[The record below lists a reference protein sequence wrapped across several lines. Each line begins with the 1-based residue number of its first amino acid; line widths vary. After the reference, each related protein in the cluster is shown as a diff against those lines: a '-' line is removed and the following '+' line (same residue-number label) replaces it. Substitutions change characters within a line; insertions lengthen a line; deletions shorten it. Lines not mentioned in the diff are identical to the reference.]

1 MKRLAIGFLAVVLA
15 AAVSSPVFGNIVY
28 SGSQDVRLAIGPMSP
43 MASKIIQL
51 GGMAEDWDDFRVDL
65 WFDAGMMGMPGT
77 VPMSMG
83 SHLAIYAPGGFDG
96 GAKGMEMGIGGILGL
111 RRFASKLGMGD
122 SIGGDSFFD
131 VFVEVP
137 LDGADGF
144 GEGGGYIGLRTPM
157 GQHGWVHIK
166 SQSKIGTENH
176 SVVFDEWAYEDQPGV
191 PIAAGQGK
199 TCDWV
204 PGRPYKMHW
213 PQLPDLGST
222 GIDVS
227 LSRTPLADD
236 FVCTATGAIR
246 DIHIWG
252 SFQEDVLPKD
262 GPESLTLQLSIYSD
276 IPATKDRWSRPG
288 NLMWTRTFK
297 PGEYSARKVHDG
309 PEDWYE
315 PVAGLYAPAN
325 HRQAFQYNFC
335 IDRDTFVQQQGTV
348 YWLVVD
354 DLSTNV
360 DYMFGWKTTPP
371 RYHWNDDAVYQMS
384 SKLGWMAMTYP
395 KGHRYEGR
403 TMDLAFV
410 ITGDDTT
417 APQYDLGDAPDSSN
431 SFPGVTML
439 AYPGTNGSF
448 PTVYQAG
455 SPPFGPL
462 HRHPRDMFF
471 LGKRVSLETEADI
484 GPDEDGLNNI
494 GPAAFPGLRTF
505 PGLRFPGLEKFPQAG
520 DYILPY
526 MESDRDGADDG
537 LHQPVV
543 YFPAT
548 GNGQMTVDYD
558 VTCTSPQPTRAYVNI
573 WLDFNRDGDW
583 DDLLSAPDGAAE
595 SEWAVRNQVL
605 SFPSPGEYTF
615 TSPPFACSHLL
626 TAEADPLWVRITI
639 AEEQHFP
646 PILTSG
652 TLLGLEGAGPAAGY
666 EYGET
671 EDYLIRPLI
680 GAIALKFDW
689 GDAPETAAAGGYP
702 TSLASNGARHVPV
715 GPWLGDDT
723 DMPDSELDGR
733 PDAHALGDDN
743 DPAGAA
749 DDEDGVS
756 IPPLV
761 QGQLAVATIEVNGGG
776 GVVQAWIDF
785 NGDKAWQA
793 TESIFDGFL
802 PDGVCAIPFSVPNAA
817 VVGQTFARFRISSK
831 GDLGPVGVAPDG
843 EVEDHEVSIASP
855 PTDAKTWCQPPDL
868 TPQGIDIRVDNSDG
882 KARALADDFGCKTPG
897 QLTHIRLWGS
907 WKADHKGQI
916 KKIHVAIQPDDPAG
930 LEGAD
935 KKNLFSKPGPETL
948 WEKEF
953 LPGQF
958 EETLHHVVGDKGEW
972 WWDPLSD
979 KAEPGGDT
987 QVWQIDMKVESKDAF
1002 KQEGT
1007 AAKPLIYWLVV
1018 RVETADGE
1026 FGWKTRQWPE
1036 HFMDDAVS
1044 NVAPASPATWN
1055 ELRYPPEHP
1064 YYDSERNS
1072 IDLAFCLMFSTET
1085 SPPTIMPG
1093 AITTCPPV
1101 ATRCRIIETEC
1112 PATATKCPITETQC
1126 PVTDT
1131 KCPPAETKCPVAF
1144 TVCPP
1149 SSTRCP
1155 PAVTQCSPTKCP
1167 VATQCPAVETQCPP
1181 VDTQC
1186 GWRETE
1192 CPVTPT
1198 ACPIVL
1204 TQCPTPQTSCP
1215 VVPTQCPPVD
1225 TQCGWRETECPVTAT
1240 ACPIILTHCPTPETS
1255 CPAEATKC
1263 PPAETKCPEWLT
1275 KCPPTAT
1282 KCRQV
1287 QTECPPVQTNCPPVD
1302 TRCPPTS
1309 PTKCP
1314 ESLTKCPESLT
1325 KCPEAK
1331 TKCPPVETQCP
1342 VVNTQC
1348 PTVET
1353 ECPAGKTWCPP
1364 ILTLCPKTVTKCTGC
1379 IGGTLG
1385 SAIDTGVPDDACP
1398 IVEAACPTIDEY
1410 AALAQAAW

>member
-1 MKRLAIGFLAVVLA
+1 MKKLAISLLAVALA
-15 AAVSSPVFGNIVY
+15 TIVPSPACATIVY
-28 SGSQDVRLAIGPMSP
+28 SGSQNVSLAIGPMSP

-65 WFDAGMMGMPGT
+65 WFDMSMMGMAGT
-77 VPMSMG
+77 VPTGMMAMG
-83 SHLAIYAPGGFDG
+83 SHLAIYAPGGMDG
-96 GAKGMEMGIGGILGL
+96 GAKGMAMGMGGILGL
-111 RRFASKLGMGD
+111 RGMALNVPMGGT
-122 SIGGDSFFD
+122 IGADSFFD
-131 VFVEVP
+131 VFLELP

-144 GEGGGYIGLRTPM
+144 GEDGGYIGLRTAM
-157 GQHGWVHIK
+157 GQFGWLRLLR
-166 SQSKIGTENH
+166 QSKIGTESH
-176 SVVFDEWAYEDQPGV
+176 SVVFDGWAYEDQPGV

-204 PGRPYKMHW
+204 AGQPYKMHW

-222 GIDVS
+222 GIDIS

-236 FVCTATGAIR
+236 FKCTATGPIR

-262 GPESLTLQLSIYSD
+262 GPESLTFQLSIYSD
-276 IPATKDRWSRPG
+276 VPATQDRWSRPDS
-288 NLMWTRTFK
+288 LKWTRTFK

-315 PVAGLYAPAN
+315 PVAGLYASAN

-335 IDRDTFVQQQGTV
+335 IDRDPFVQQQGTV

-354 DLSTNV
+354 DLSTNAE
-360 DYMFGWKTTPP
+360 YMFGWKTTSP

-384 SKLGWMAMTYP
+384 TKVGWTAMTYP

-403 TMDLAFV
+403 TLDLAFV

-417 APQYDLGDAPDSSN
+417 APEYDLGDAPDSSN
-431 SFPGVTML
+431 SLAGGTML
-439 AYPGTNGSF
+439 AYPGVNGCF

-471 LGKRVSLETEADI
+471 LGKRVSLEIEADI
-484 GPDEDGLNNI
+484 GPDEDGVNNL
-494 GPAAFPGLRTF
+494 GLAAFPGLRTF
-505 PGLRFPGLEKFPQAG
+505 PGLRLPGLESLPQAG

-526 MESDRDGADDG
+526 MAADRDGADDG

-548 GNGQMTVDYD
+548 GDGRTTVDYD
-558 VTCTSPQPTRAYVNI
+558 VTCTSPQPTRAYVNM
-573 WLDFNRDGDW
+573 WFDFNRDGDW

-605 SFPSPGEYTF
+605 PFPSPGEYTF

-626 TAEADPLWVRITI
+626 TDEADPLWVRITI

-646 PILTSG
+646 PILISG
-652 TLLGLEGAGPAAGY
+652 TLPGLEGAGPAEGY

-671 EDYLIRPLI
+671 EDYLIRPMI
-680 GAIALKFDW
+680 GAVALKYDC
-689 GDAPETAAAGGYP
+689 GDAPETATAGGYP
-702 TSLASNGARHVPV
+702 TLLASNGARHVPV
-715 GPWLGDDT
+715 GPWLGDDS
-723 DMPDSELDGR
+723 DRPDSEPDGQ
-733 PDAHALGDDN
+733 PDGHALGDDN
-743 DPAGAA
+743 NPAVAG

-761 QGQLAVATIEVNGGG
+761 QGQLAAATVEVNGGG

-785 NGDKAWQA
+785 DGDKAWEA
-793 TESIFDGFL
+793 GESIFDGFL
-802 PDGVCAIPFSVPNAA
+802 PDGIHVIPFSVPNAA
-817 VVGQTFARFRISSK
+817 VAGQTFARFRISSK
-831 GDLGPVGVAPDG
+831 GDLGPVGAARDG
-843 EVEDHEVSIASP
+843 EVEDHEVSITSP
-855 PTDAKTWCQPPDL
+855 PTDGGGKMWCQPPDL

-882 KARALADDFGCKTPG
+882 KARTLADDFGCKTPG
-897 QLTHIRLWGS
+897 QLNHIRFWGS
-907 WKADHKGQI
+907 WRDDHKGQI
-916 KKIHVAIQPDDPAG
+916 KKIHVVIQPDDPAG

-935 KKNLFSKPGPETL
+935 KKNVFSKPGPEVL

-958 EETLHHVVGDKGEW
+958 EETLHHVVRCQGEW

-979 KAEPGGDT
+979 KAQPGGDT

-1007 AAKPLIYWLVV
+1007 AAKPLIYWLVI

-1036 HFMDDAVS
+1036 HFMDDAVC
-1044 NVAPASPATWN
+1044 NAAPVLQAAWD
-1055 ELRYPPEHP
+1055 ELRYPHEHP
-1064 YYDSERNS
+1064 YFDSEHNS

-1085 SPPTIMPG
+1085 SPPTILPG
-1093 AITTCPPV
+1093 AITACPAV
-1101 ATRCRIIETEC
+1101 ATRCRIIETQC
-1112 PATATKCPITETQC
+1112 PLAATKCPITETQC
-1126 PVTDT
+1126 PVTET

-1155 PAVTQCSPTKCP
+1155 PAVTQCSATKCP
-1167 VATQCPAVETQCPP
+1167 VATQCPAVQ
-1181 VDTQC
+1181 
-1186 GWRETE
+1186 
-1192 CPVTPT
+1192 
-1198 ACPIVL
+1198 
-1204 TQCPTPQTSCP
+1204 
-1215 VVPTQCPPVD
+1215 TQCPPVD

-1255 CPAEATKC
+1255 CPVEATKC
-1263 PPAETKCPEWLT
+1263 PPAETKCPESLT

-1282 KCRQV
+1282 KCHSV
-1287 QTECPPVQTNCPPVD
+1287 QTECPPVDTSCPPVD
-1302 TRCPPTS
+1302 TQCPPLKTQCPS
-1309 PTKCP
+1309 TETHCPVVTTQCPTADTQCP
-1314 ESLTKCPESLT
+1314 A
-1325 KCPEAK
+1325 AK
-1331 TKCPPVETQCP
+1331 TKCPSGFTHCP
-1342 VVNTQC
+1342 
-1348 PTVET
+1348 
-1353 ECPAGKTWCPP
+1353 
-1364 ILTLCPKTVTKCTGC
+1364 LCG
-1379 IGGTLG
+1379 GGT
-1385 SAIDTGVPDDACP
+1385 SASPSDEVGVPDDACP
-1398 IVEAACPTIDEY
+1398 VVEAPCPTIDEY
-1410 AALAQAAW
+1410 AAIAQAAP